1 MLNFKGFMI
10 AHQKYVYFHFL
21 VLFVIKEIDLLKSRN
36 ISWTDGLNFASKKIY
51 SYYES
56 SSFNNKIADNKS
68 MLFIPIVLQKLVKCL
83 NFESMNQPK
92 LLSLHVNSI
101 KENYEPYLFANK
113 SVEIMLEIAYI
124 VLLALLDLFHMNY

>member
-1 MLNFKGFMI
+1 MLKT
-10 AHQKYVYFHFL
+10 
-21 VLFVIKEIDLLKSRN
+21 RN

-56 SSFNNKIADNKS
+56 SSLNNKIADNQTI
-68 MLFIPIVLQKLVKCL
+68 LFIPLILQKLVKCL

-113 SVEIMLEIAYI
+113 SVEMMLEIAYI
-124 VLLALLDLFHMNY
+124 VKFNSFYY